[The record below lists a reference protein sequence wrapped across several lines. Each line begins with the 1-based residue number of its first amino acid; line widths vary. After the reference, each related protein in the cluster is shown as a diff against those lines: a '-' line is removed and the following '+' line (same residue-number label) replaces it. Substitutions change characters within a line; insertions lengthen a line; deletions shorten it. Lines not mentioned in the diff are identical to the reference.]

1 MATLQS
7 IRSKGPL
14 LLIIIGLAMLAFI
27 LGDAWKIIRPN
38 QGIQYVGTIAGED
51 ITALDFQDELEVYT
65 DVVKFANQI
74 SDITEEEQNSLKDE
88 VWSTMVRTRLIENE
102 AKGIGLTVTD
112 AEVRDVIER
121 GTDPMLA
128 RTPFSNTDGGFDAD
142 VLKSFLAFYKELD
155 PTMVQAEE
163 YQYYQSMYNYWLFI
177 EKNIKS
183 NLLYDKYTSLIKASI
198 LCNPV
203 ASKSAFDNRIKRAD
217 VLMALL
223 PYSSIADADVKVTSS
238 DLKAVYNEAKPALY
252 NYSENRDIVYIDYEI
267 LPSQADRD
275 ALLAEVNE
283 IVDQLEGDVEDYA
296 SFLRRAGSVETFSE
310 VARSAKNLPMDV
322 AERLDSVKEGGVF
335 GPYYSAYDDTYNA
348 FKYISSTTGYDSI
361 QFALIQVDMEDE
373 AAAEKRADSIITAA
387 RKRGADFQAIAQNY
401 GQSAPEQW
409 LAADSYEPAAIDGEN
424 ALYVNTLNSMKKG
437 DVTRINVQGVIL
449 IIKVSDV
456 KTPLKKYNLA
466 VVKRPVEFSEETSN
480 AAYNKLSAFLSQN
493 TTVEDLKNNA
503 EDSDFRLLFY
513 PGFEN
518 YNHNVGGVAKSRE
531 ALRWAFEAQE
541 GEVSRIYEV
550 GNANDHLLAV
560 GVEKINPRGV
570 RSIQD
575 AAASLSLKALNNKKF
590 EVLKGQLAG
599 KSIDELKAIDG
610 VRLDTIRS
618 LNFNNDAYISSI
630 FSNEAIVGPSVFN
643 LEQNE
648 LTVPMKGENCAFV
661 AEKISE
667 DRYTAEFDEASESL
681 RTRSMVSSRIMGSIL
696 EELYYQAKVVDNRYK
711 IF

>member
-51 ITALDFQDELEVYT
+51 ITAMDFQDELEVYT

-155 PTMVQAEE
+155 PSMVQAEE

-238 DLKAVYNEAKPALY
+238 DLKAVYNEAKPSLY

-296 SFLRRAGSVETFSE
+296 SFLRRAGSVESFSE

-575 AAASLSLKALNNKKF
+575 AAASLSLKTLNNKKF

-610 VRLDTIRS
+610 VRIDTIRS
-618 LNFNNDAYISSI
+618 LNFNNDAYISALV
-630 FSNEAIVGPSVFN
+630 SNEAIVGPSVFN

-696 EELYYQAKVVDNRYK
+696 EELYYQAKVVDNRYQ

>member
-51 ITALDFQDELEVYT
+51 ITAMDFQDELEVYT

-155 PTMVQAEE
+155 PSMVQAEE

-238 DLKAVYNEAKPALY
+238 DLKAVYNEAKPSLY

-296 SFLRRAGSVETFSE
+296 SFLRRAGSVESFSE

-560 GVEKINPRGV
+560 GVEKINPRGT

-575 AAASLSLKALNNKKF
+575 AAASLSLKTLNNKKF

-610 VRLDTIRS
+610 VRIDTIRS
-618 LNFNNDAYISSI
+618 LNFNNDAYISALV
-630 FSNEAIVGPSVFN
+630 SNEAIVGPSVFN

-696 EELYYQAKVVDNRYK
+696 EELYYQAKVVDNRYQ

>member
-51 ITALDFQDELEVYT
+51 ITAMDFQDELEVYT

-155 PTMVQAEE
+155 PSMVQAEE

-238 DLKAVYNEAKPALY
+238 DLKAVYNEAKPSLY
-252 NYSENRDIVYIDYEI
+252 NYSESRDIVYIDYEI

-296 SFLRRAGSVETFSE
+296 SFLRRAGSVESFSE

-575 AAASLSLKALNNKKF
+575 AAASLSLKTLNNKKF

-610 VRLDTIRS
+610 VRIDTIRS
-618 LNFNNDAYISSI
+618 LNFNNDAYISALV
-630 FSNEAIVGPSVFN
+630 SNEAIVGPSVFN

-696 EELYYQAKVVDNRYK
+696 EELYYQAKVVDNRYQ

>member
-128 RTPFSNTDGGFDAD
+128 RTPFSNTEGSFDAD

-296 SFLRRAGSVETFSE
+296 SFLRRAGSVESFSE

-480 AAYNKLSAFLSQN
+480 AAYNKLSAFLAQN

-560 GVEKINPRGV
+560 GVEKINPRGT

-696 EELYYQAKVVDNRYK
+696 EELYYKAKVVDNRYQ